1 MCTAWLSLAAT
12 RQWREYSSEPPQART
27 MAAGADLGF
36 TALVTAFVPEAC
48 TRDRLLAVIELLKL
62 GLMPFPKC
70 FSTGRDGRS

>member
-1 MCTAWLSLAAT
+1 
-12 RQWREYSSEPPQART
+12 